1 MQETYFC
8 KKGILKKFFPILT
21 WLPNYSG
28 STFKSDFIAG
38 ITVSFLL
45 IPQGMAYALIA
56 GLPPI
61 YGLYA
66 ALSPQ
71 IIYALLG
78 TSKQLAVGP
87 VAMDSLL
94 VAAGLGTISILGPE
108 EYIQSAILLA
118 FLSGTIQFLLGLF
131 KMGFLVSFLSK
142 PLIKGFTS
150 GAAII
155 IGLSQVKHMLGISL
169 HQSNK
174 IQLFAISLVNSEISI
189 HFPTLM
195 IGVISIF
202 ILLIL
207 KKWTPKIPSALV
219 VVILSSLWVY
229 FGKQYQEGVAVVGLV
244 PGGLPSFN
252 TPNFNIETIKNL
264 IPISL
269 TLAIV
274 GYLES
279 ISISKTIAE
288 KYKYYQLNPNQELI
302 ALGSS
307 NIIGSLFQSYPTTGG
322 FSRTAVNDQAGARS
336 GVASLICALVV
347 AITVSFFTQW
357 FFYLPKAVLG
367 SIIIVAVIQ
376 LIDIKYAIRLYN
388 SRKDE
393 FAILLFTFILTLF
406 VGISQGIIYGI
417 ILSLLLLV
425 YRASKPHY
433 AFLGR
438 IGSTNYFQNIERFP
452 DEVTVREDL
461 IILKFDAQ
469 LFFGNIEF
477 FKQLVFDAVEKNS
490 KKIKGFIIN
499 ARSINYIDSTAAEE
513 LVVIIKKLQK
523 KDIRVM
529 IVGAIDPSRDIII
542 NSKLIDVLKRQ
553 NLFVTSGDATNSF
566 DGISKKTPLQKKL
579 SRQYNPMD

>member
-1 MQETYFC
+1 M
-8 KKGILKKFFPILT
+8 
-21 WLPNYSG
+21 PNYSG

-118 FLSGTIQFLLGLF
+118 FLMGTIQFLLGLF

-202 ILLIL
+202 FLLIL

-252 TPNFNIETIKNL
+252 IPNFNIETIKNL

-406 VGISQGIIYGI
+406 IGISQGIIYGI

-542 NSKLIDVLKRQ
+542 NSKLIDVLKKQ

>member
-1 MQETYFC
+1 M
-8 KKGILKKFFPILT
+8 
-21 WLPNYSG
+21 
-28 STFKSDFIAG
+28 
-38 ITVSFLL
+38 L

-71 IIYALLG
+71 IIYAILG
-78 TSKQLAVGP
+78 TSRQLAVGP

-94 VAAGLGTISILGPE
+94 VATGLGTISILGPE
-108 EYIQSAILLA
+108 NYIQSAILLA
-118 FLSGTIQFLLGLF
+118 LLVGIIQFLLGLL

-142 PLIKGFTS
+142 PLIRGFTS

-155 IGLSQVKHMLGISL
+155 IGLSQIRHILGVPL
-169 HQSNK
+169 LQSNK
-174 IQLFAISLVNSEISI
+174 IQLFAISIVKSEMAI
-189 HFPTLM
+189 HYPTLV

-202 ILLIL
+202 FLLIL
-207 KKWTPKIPSALV
+207 KKWNPKVPSALV
-219 VVILSSLWVY
+219 VVVLSSLWIY
-229 FGKQYQEGVAVVGLV
+229 FGKQDQEGVAVVGFV
-244 PGGLPSFN
+244 PCGLPSFN
-252 TPNFNIETIKNL
+252 IPHFEFDTIKNL

-269 TLAIV
+269 TLAII
-274 GYLES
+274 GYMES

-288 KYKYYQLNPNQELI
+288 KHRYYKLDPNQELI
-302 ALGSS
+302 ALGTS
-307 NIIGSLFQSYPTTGG
+307 NIFGSLFQSYPTTGG
-322 FSRTAVNDQAGARS
+322 FSRTAVNDQSGAKT
-336 GVASLICALVV
+336 GVASLVCALIV
-347 AITVSFFTQW
+347 AIILSFFTHW

-367 SIIIVAVIQ
+367 AIIIVAVIQ

-393 FAILLFTFILTLF
+393 FAVLLLTFILTLF
-406 VGISQGIIYGI
+406 VGITQGILFGI

-425 YRASKPHY
+425 YRVSKPHY

-438 IGSTNYFQNIERFP
+438 IRNTNYFQNIERFP

-461 IILKFDAQ
+461 VILKFDAQ

-477 FKQLVFDAVEKNS
+477 FKKLVFEAVEKNS

-513 LVVIIKKLQK
+513 LVLIIKKLQR

-529 IVGAIDPSRDIII
+529 VVGAIDPSRDIII
-542 NSKLIDVLKRQ
+542 NSKLIDILKKQ
-553 NLFVTSGDATNSF
+553 NLFVTSGDATDSF
-566 DGISKKTPLQKKL
+566 DGVSKKTALQKKL
-579 SRQYNPMD
+579 SRQSNPID

>member
-8 KKGILKKFFPILT
+8 KKGILKKFFPILI

-155 IGLSQVKHMLGISL
+155 IGLSQVKHVLGISL

-189 HFPTLM
+189 HFPTLI

-207 KKWTPKIPSALV
+207 KKWTPKIPSSLV

-229 FGKQYQEGVAVVGLV
+229 FGKQHQEGVAVVGLV

-307 NIIGSLFQSYPTTGG
+307 NIIGSFFQSYPTTGG

-347 AITVSFFTQW
+347 VITLSFFTQW

-367 SIIIVAVIQ
+367 SIIIVAVIR

-477 FKQLVFDAVEKNS
+477 FKQLVFDAVKKNS

-513 LVVIIKKLQK
+513 LVLIIKKLQK

-529 IVGAIDPSRDIII
+529 VVGAIDPSRDIII
-542 NSKLIDVLKRQ
+542 NSKLIDVLKKQ

>member
-174 IQLFAISLVNSEISI
+174 IQLFAISLLNSEISI

-406 VGISQGIIYGI
+406 IGISQGIIYGI

-452 DEVTVREDL
+452 DEVTLREDL

-513 LVVIIKKLQK
+513 LVLIIKKLQK

>member
-174 IQLFAISLVNSEISI
+174 IQQFAISLVNSEISI

-579 SRQYNPMD
+579 SRQHNPMD